1 MFGGKYKKSLKK
13 TMYKKGKKSTKKS
26 TKKTRVKKMGI
37 SNNNKVKKS
46 RTMKKRGGGVATE
59 VVRAALPAGLYVLQR
74 LLNKPKNK
82 REVKKIGKSIKRNL
96 KTILQ

>member
-13 TMYKKGKKSTKKS
+13 TMYKKGKKSTKK
-26 TKKTRVKKMGI
+26 TRVKKMGI
-37 SNNNKVKKS
+37 SNKINNKVKKS